1 MDADAG
7 EIGEDANRFGGRCTA
22 FGMDGVVRQPAGA
35 GDVRPGEAP
44 SPTHARLVAMQDRRS
59 PQGRFDLQLDRLQR
73 CSRLPYPSHQRALRK
88 LHLEEIAQQVTHTV
102 VGHELLL
109 HQLQRQRPQAVS
121 ILRSAG
127 CLGGKR
133 PSTHHPTHG
142 GIACAAIDVR

>member
-7 EIGEDANRFGGRCTA
+7 EIGEDANRFGGRCAA

-73 CSRLPYPSHQRALRK
+73 CGRLPYPSHQRALRK

-109 HQLQRQRPQAVS
+109 HQIHRQRPQAVS

-127 CLGGKR
+127 CLGGNASALTT
-133 PSTHHPTHG
+133 PHTGHCLCSN
-142 GIACAAIDVR
+142 